1 MKVSECLTR
10 MAMVPSTLLS
20 LDTSSQVWVS
30 SYLNNY
36 NYIYVILIHE
46 GEKLT
51 DEEVDTLLQG
61 VEDNQGQVNYE
72 GQISLFNAH

>member
-1 MKVSECLTR
+1 MIYKSLT
-10 MAMVPSTLLS
+10 
-20 LDTSSQVWVS
+20 
-30 SYLNNY
+30 
-36 NYIYVILIHE
+36 

-72 GQISLFNAH
+72 GKSFHIMLTNNHHCIVTDFVKMVLSG